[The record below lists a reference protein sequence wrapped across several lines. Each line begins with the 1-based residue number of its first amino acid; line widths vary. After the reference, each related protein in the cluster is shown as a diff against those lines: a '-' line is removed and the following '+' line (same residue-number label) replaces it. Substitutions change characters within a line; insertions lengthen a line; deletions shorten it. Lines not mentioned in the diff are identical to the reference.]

1 MSEQDKTS
9 GQNPATPGPDAKKPA
24 VAGAAVENRA
34 VDSTKAQDG
43 AAAAPKPAVEST
55 LVGQP
60 GATAKPAAA
69 AKPANPVT
77 SAATIAAA
85 SAKTPAA
92 AKPDLTKSDAAT
104 SQAAKSQAAPPQPA
118 TTDAARNVT
127 SPPPAASQPP
137 RQIETRVEVRR
148 GGFMPT
154 FLGGVVAAGLGAAA
168 CYWAIPHLPAAWQPG
183 VVDAASAQ
191 LEAARQAGIQA
202 AQAEVQSQA
211 QGLGDRAAEAGAD
224 AARQILADA
233 PPAAGGAAPEGD
245 KIAALEK
252 AMADLNA
259 RLAQQPGAPVA
270 PAAAGGVSQ
279 AALDELAA
287 RVSRQQA
294 ALDELAARPAVDPST
309 AQQVQEL
316 AQQAQELQQ
325 STEAANRRAQA
336 ATAVAALQS
345 AIENAAPRDQ
355 ALADLTA
362 AGVQVPTVL
371 AGDIPRLEQ
380 LRAGFPAAAR
390 AGLRESM
397 DSIAGQQGAMDK
409 IGNFLR
415 VQTGARSVEPREGD
429 DPDAVLSRANA
440 AVESGDIPGALTQI
454 GTLPDAGQQ
463 AMAEWVAQAQVW
475 VDANAALA
483 ALVSGQ

>member
-1 MSEQDKTS
+1 MTEQDKTS

-34 VDSTKAQDG
+34 VDSTKAKDG
-43 AAAAPKPAVEST
+43 AAPAPKPSVEST

-60 GATAKPAAA
+60 GATAKPAAS
-69 AKPANPVT
+69 AKPAATVTPVST
-77 SAATIAAA
+77 V
-85 SAKTPAA
+85 TPAV
-92 AKPDLTKSDAAT
+92 AKPDLTKPDAAKP
-104 SQAAKSQAAPPQPA
+104 QATTTQSATPQPA

-127 SPPPAASQPP
+127 SPTSAASQPP

-154 FLGGVVAAGLGAAA
+154 FLGGIVAAGLGAAA

-183 VVDAASAQ
+183 VVDAAAAQ
-191 LEAARQAGIQA
+191 LDAARQAGIQA
-202 AQAEVQSQA
+202 AQAEVQNQA
-211 QGLGDRAAEAGAD
+211 QGLGERAAEAGAD

-233 PPAAGGAAPEGD
+233 PPAAGGAAAEDG

-252 AMADLNA
+252 ALADLNA

-270 PAAAGGVSQ
+270 SGAAGGVSQ

-287 RVSRQQA
+287 RVSRQQT

-309 AQQVQEL
+309 AQQVQAL

-362 AGVQVPTVL
+362 AGVQVPPVL
-371 AGDIPRLEQ
+371 EGDIPRLEQ
-380 LRAGFPAAAR
+380 LRASFPAAAR
-390 AGLRESM
+390 AGLRQSM
-397 DSIAGQQGAMDK
+397 DAVAGQQGAMDK

-463 AMAEWVAQAQVW
+463 AMADWVAQAQVW
-475 VDANAALA
+475 VDANAALT